1 MFVSV
6 CFLSQ
11 CGARAPTLI
20 GNRFVKE
27 LCRRSSEDANY
38 TGAGISGQA
47 LQRGYFGGKRHCLG
61 RKGNFVERKTGVQS
75 ANRFARIF
83 NFHEKGK

>member
-27 LCRRSSEDANY
+27 LCRRSSEEANY
-38 TGAGISGQA
+38 TGTGISGQA
-47 LQRGYFGGKRHCLG
+47 LQRELFG
-61 RKGNFVERKTGVQS
+61 
-75 ANRFARIF
+75 
-83 NFHEKGK
+83 

>member
-38 TGAGISGQA
+38 TGAGIPGQA
-47 LQRGYFGGKRHCLG
+47 LQRGYFGGKTALPWQK
-61 RKGNFVERKTGVQS
+61 RKFY
-75 ANRFARIF
+75 
-83 NFHEKGK
+83 

>member
-61 RKGNFVERKTGVQS
+61 GKGNFVLKKTG
-75 ANRFARIF
+75 
-83 NFHEKGK
+83 KGGERL